1 MASIEERITKIVSD
15 HLAVKPDAVT
25 TDAKF
30 DEDLGADSLDQV
42 ELIMAMEEEFEC
54 ECPDDDAVKINTL
67 GQATAYFR
75 QHMLGA
81 DD

>member
-1 MASIEERITKIVSD
+1 MGTIEERITKIVSD
-15 HLAVKPDAVT
+15 HLAVKPEAVT

-42 ELIMAMEEEFEC
+42 ELVMAMEEEFEC
-54 ECPDDDAVKINTL
+54 ECPDEDAAKINTL
-67 GQATAYFR
+67 GSAAAYFR
-75 QHMLGA
+75 QHMSGA